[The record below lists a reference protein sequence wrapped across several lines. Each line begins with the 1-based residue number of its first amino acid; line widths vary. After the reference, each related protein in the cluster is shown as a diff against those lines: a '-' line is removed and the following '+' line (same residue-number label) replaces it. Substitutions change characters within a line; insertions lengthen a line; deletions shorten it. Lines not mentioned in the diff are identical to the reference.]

1 MKSFAGSLKVGLAQ
15 FREVE
20 SFASLGCDIDPVTQ
34 QLLDRGYRLTE
45 LFIQSKFDNF
55 SLDASL
61 LSIFSGSSG
70 FFDSFEVKNI
80 ANVFSFMLENLLE
93 NLWYPFFN
101 FLNSADNSY
110 LTEVNNMLSFY
121 TRFIAVNKDKIKL

>member
-1 MKSFAGSLKVGLAQ
+1 MKSLAGSLKIGLAQ

-45 LFIQSKFDNF
+45 LFIQSKFDSF
-55 SLDASL
+55 SLDFSL

-70 FFDSFEVKNI
+70 FFDNFEVKNI
-80 ANVFSFMLENLLE
+80 GSVFSYMLKNLLGK
-93 NLWYPFFN
+93 LWYPFFN
-101 FLNSADNSY
+101 FLNTSNKSFLTSA
-110 LTEVNNMLSFY
+110 NNMLSFF
-121 TRFIAVNKDKIKL
+121 TKLISANREKIII